1 MENIYNKKYNPIVET
16 MNNNYLSKF
25 ENYKVDSQQTSPS
38 NQEENKVTSEQNQPT
53 NQNPLMTLLNNPM
66 LNNGNYNDIIK
77 NFSGNKNEM
86 LMNLISTMNKNK
98 TPQNAKSTTL
108 DFSNLTSIDDY
119 DFID

>member
-25 ENYKVDSQQTSPS
+25 ENYKGDSQQTSPS

-86 LMNLISTMNKNK
+86 LMNLISTMNKSK